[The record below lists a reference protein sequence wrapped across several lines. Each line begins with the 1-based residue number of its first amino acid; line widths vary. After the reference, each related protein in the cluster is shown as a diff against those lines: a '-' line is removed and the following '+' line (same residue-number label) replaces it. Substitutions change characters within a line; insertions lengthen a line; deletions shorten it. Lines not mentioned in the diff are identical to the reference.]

1 MYYNNK
7 TQFYITQ
14 YGPAALVIVISVVL
28 IITGIYLTLN
38 STSVPVAEV
47 PTKPSEEVV
56 ETDAYEYTKLA
67 EKGKVTGTNN
77 LAVIVETENGKQEV
91 NLIGVKLNSNYPK
104 LAEKIK
110 NDLVG
115 KKVTVD
121 YDVQKSINGKVY
133 GYVYVDGALYNEKLI
148 AEGYCELKAERTN
161 VNKLDVLVQAQIA
174 ARNNTL
180 GIWEK

>member
-110 NDLVG
+110 KDLVG